1 MPTAA
6 PVATGSVPPSSI
18 SPSTQDT
25 GKFCATAPFPP
36 TKSSWSYSGKMVH
49 MKDPPKSHRRN
60 WTFRVIVVLF
70 LALILGFL
78 GWSCWVYV
86 QIEDYAG
93 LDQAAPSDAIGV
105 LGAAEYDGQPSP
117 VFRARLDHAH
127 ELYNRGI
134 APLIIVLGGTGGD
147 EYSEGA
153 VGRDYLMSLG
163 IPESAIIA
171 ETESQNTEEQAH
183 RIAVIARANGLRRLV
198 VVSDGTHLFRIHEI
212 CAADGLDVLTSPRTR
227 VSFGGG
233 TAESER
239 LAHEILSYTGWRLH
253 LHLP

>member
-1 MPTAA
+1 M
-6 PVATGSVPPSSI
+6 VGV
-18 SPSTQDT
+18 QDL
-25 GKFCATAPFPP
+25 
-36 TKSSWSYSGKMVH
+36 
-49 MKDPPKSHRRN
+49 PKPRRRN
-60 WTFRVIVVLF
+60 WTLRVMAVLV

-93 LDQAAPSDAIGV
+93 VDQAAPSDAIAV

-117 VFRARLDHAH
+117 AFRARLDHARD
-127 ELYNRGI
+127 LYNRGF

-153 VGRDYLMSLG
+153 VGRNYLMSFG

-171 ETESQNTEEQAH
+171 ETQSRNTEEQAH
-183 RIAVIARANGLRRLV
+183 RMAVIARANGLRRLV
-198 VVSDGTHLFRIHEI
+198 VVSDATHLFRIHEI

-227 VSFGGG
+227 TSFGGG
-233 TAESER
+233 RAETER
-239 LAHEILSYTGWRLH
+239 LAHEILSYTAWRLL
-253 LHLP
+253 LHLPGSRIGA